1 MTERVCGEHEVLI
14 GYFYDELSPAD
25 RRLFERHLEQC
36 GLCRETLD
44 GFGRVREG
52 LGSWM
57 PPALPLEV
65 DVAAAAGP
73 RAATRADGD
82 AAGERRPDAAVS
94 SVPWMPWVRAAAI
107 VLMAGGGMAAAN
119 LHVTI
124 STGAVTLST
133 GWLAPP
139 SAASGAASLPLS
151 PAVVPPVP
159 ASVASPDTAAEAEW
173 RAALTQLEASLRD
186 ELAAVRTS
194 GPAPATDGA
203 RAGATGDVSLERVRA
218 LIAESE
224 QRQQRELALR
234 LTQFGRDVDQQRRT
248 DLVRI
253 NQGFGQFEGRT
264 GAEIARQR
272 QMLDYIMRVS
282 APPPQQ

>member
-14 GYFYDELSPAD
+14 GYLYDELSPAD
-25 RRLFERHLEQC
+25 RRIFERHLAQC
-36 GLCRETLD
+36 IVCRDALE

-57 PPALPLEV
+57 PPELPLEV

-73 RAATRADGD
+73 RAATQADGD
-82 AAGERRPDAAVS
+82 ATGGHRRDAAVAS
-94 SVPWMPWVRAAAI
+94 APWLPWVRAAAI

-124 STGAVTLST
+124 SRGAVTLST
-133 GWLAPP
+133 GWLASPP
-139 SAASGAASLPLS
+139 AASGAASLPLS
-151 PAVVPPVP
+151 STVMPPVVAP
-159 ASVASPDTAAEAEW
+159 ATAEVMPAEAEW

-186 ELAAVRTS
+186 ELATVRTS
-194 GPAPATDGA
+194 APATAAERPRGV
-203 RAGATGDVSLERVRA
+203 ATGDVSLDRVRA

-272 QMLDYIMRVS
+272 QMIDYIMRVS

>member
-1 MTERVCGEHEVLI
+1 MTERVCGEQETLL
-14 GYFYDELSPAD
+14 GYLYGELPPAE
-25 RRLFERHLEQC
+25 RRMFARHLQQC
-36 GLCRETLD
+36 GTCREALD

-52 LGSWM
+52 LGAWVA
-57 PPALPLEV
+57 PEIALDI
-65 DVAAAAGP
+65 DVAAAVGP
-73 RAATRADGD
+73 RAATTAEAERGVSGD
-82 AAGERRPDAAVS
+82 RGASAPQAAWI
-94 SVPWMPWVRAAAI
+94 PWARAAAI
-107 VLMAGGGMAAAN
+107 VLLAGAGMAVAN
-119 LHVTI
+119 VHVTI

-133 GWLAPP
+133 GWLAPSP
-139 SAASGAASLPLS
+139 ATSGAASLPRS
-151 PAVVPPVP
+151 SAVVPPVGE
-159 ASVASPDTAAEAEW
+159 ASVDDEW
-173 RAALTQLEASLRD
+173 RAALSRLESSLRD
-186 ELAAVRTS
+186 ELAAVRSAT
-194 GPAPATDGA
+194 PAAPVERIGTPVAA
-203 RAGATGDVSLERVRA
+203 PVSLDRVQT

>member
-14 GYFYDELSPAD
+14 GYLYDELPPAD
-25 RRLFERHLEQC
+25 RRVFERHLAQC
-36 GLCRETLD
+36 DLCRDALE

-52 LGSWM
+52 LGVWM
-57 PPALPLEV
+57 PPNLPLTV
-65 DVAAAAGP
+65 DVDAAAGP
-73 RAATRADGD
+73 RAATPFDAP
-82 AAGERRPDAAVS
+82 AAGADLRDAVAS
-94 SVPWMPWVRAAAI
+94 STPWMPWARAAAI
-107 VLMAGGGMAAAN
+107 VLMAGAGMAAAN

-124 STGAVTLST
+124 SRGSVTLST
-133 GWLAPP
+133 GWLTPP
-139 SAASGAASLPLS
+139 SAASGAASLPMS
-151 PAVVPPVP
+151 STVVPPVA
-159 ASVASPDTAAEAEW
+159 ASATAGADW
-173 RAALTQLEASLRD
+173 RTALTQLEASLRD
-186 ELAAVRTS
+186 ELAAMRTS
-194 GPAPATDGA
+194 APAPGAERIRATA
-203 RAGATGDVSLERVRA
+203 PGDVSLERVRA
-218 LIAESE
+218 LITESE

-272 QMLDYIMRVS
+272 QMIDYIMRVS

>member
-14 GYFYDELSPAD
+14 GYLYGELPPAD
-25 RRLFERHLEQC
+25 RRVFERHLGQC
-36 GLCRETLD
+36 GVCRDALD
-44 GFGRVREG
+44 GFGRVREN
-52 LGSWM
+52 LGAWV
-57 PPALPLEV
+57 PPDLALEV
-65 DVAAAAGP
+65 DVAEAGGP
-73 RAATRADGD
+73 RAATSTRDD
-82 AAGERRPDAAVS
+82 AMATGRGASVSAGA
-94 SVPWMPWVRAAAI
+94 PWMPWARAAAI
-107 VLMAGGGMAAAN
+107 VLMTGAGMAAAN
-119 LHVTI
+119 VHVTI
-124 STGAVTLST
+124 STGSVTLST

-139 SAASGAASLPLS
+139 PAASGAASLPLS
-151 PAVVPPVP
+151 SAVVPPG
-159 ASVASPDTAAEAEW
+159 AQAAADTEW
-173 RAALTQLEASLRD
+173 RTALTTLEASLRD
-186 ELAAVRTS
+186 ELATLRTAS
-194 GPAPATDGA
+194 TTAPAERT
-203 RAGATGDVSLERVRA
+203 RAATRDDVSLDRVRA

-272 QMLDYIMRVS
+272 QMIDYIMRVS